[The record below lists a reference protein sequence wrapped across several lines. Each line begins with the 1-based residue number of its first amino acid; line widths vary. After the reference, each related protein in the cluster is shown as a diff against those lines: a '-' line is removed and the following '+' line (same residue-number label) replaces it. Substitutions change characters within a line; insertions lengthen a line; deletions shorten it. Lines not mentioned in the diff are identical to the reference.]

1 MGQDGSRYLRTLRRY
16 RAMFKTSVGIGSI
29 AAVLSAVGLAAW
41 AFGPMPVYLPWSLL
55 LLSMGGALGY
65 KVVTSTARLLDR
77 SGRVPGE

>member
-1 MGQDGSRYLRTLRRY
+1 MGQDGSRYLRTLHRY

-29 AAVLSAVGLAAW
+29 AAVLSAVGLLAW

-65 KVVTSTARLLDR
+65 KVVTSTSRLLDR
-77 SGRVPGE
+77 DERIPGE